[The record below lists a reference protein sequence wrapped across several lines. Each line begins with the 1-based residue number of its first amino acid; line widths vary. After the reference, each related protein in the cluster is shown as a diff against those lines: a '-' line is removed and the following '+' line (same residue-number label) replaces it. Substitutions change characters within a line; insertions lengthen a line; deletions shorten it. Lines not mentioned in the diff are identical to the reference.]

1 MPNVI
6 IDKEMCKGCGLCIAA
21 CPKKALSIS
30 KTQNAKGIFPAEVAC
45 PEKCTSCTFCGLVCP
60 DIAIQIYK

>member
-1 MPNVI
+1 MPKVI
-6 IDKEMCKGCGLCIAA
+6 IDKEACKGCGLCISA

-30 KTQNAKGIFPAEVAC
+30 KVQNLKGFFPAEVTC
-45 PEKCTSCTFCGLVCP
+45 PEKCTSCAFCGLVCP

>member
-1 MPNVI
+1 MSKVI
-6 IDKEMCKGCGLCIAA
+6 IDKEICKGCGLCISA
-21 CPKKALSIS
+21 CPKKVLGIS
-30 KTQNAKGIFPAEVAC
+30 KTQNSKGFFFAEVVC

>member
-1 MPNVI
+1 MVKVI
-6 IDKEMCKGCGLCIAA
+6 IDREICKGCELCISA
-21 CPKKALSIS
+21 CPRKALVIS
-30 KTQNAKGIFPAEVAC
+30 KTQNVNGFFPAEVAY

>member
-6 IDKEMCKGCGLCIAA
+6 IDKEICKGCGLCISV
-21 CPKKALSIS
+21 CPKKVLGIS
-30 KTQNAKGIFPAEVAC
+30 KVQNLKGFFPAKVTY

>member
-1 MPNVI
+1 MPKVI
-6 IDKEMCKGCGLCIAA
+6 IDKEACKGCGLCVSA

-30 KTQNAKGIFPAEVAC
+30 KVQNSKGFFPAEVTC

>member
-6 IDKEMCKGCGLCIAA
+6 IDKEMCKGCGLCISV
-21 CPKKALSIS
+21 CPKKVLSIS
-30 KTQNAKGIFPAEVAC
+30 KVQNSKGFFPAELTYSG
-45 PEKCTSCTFCGLVCP
+45 KCTSCTFCGLVCP

>member
-6 IDKEMCKGCGLCIAA
+6 IDKEICKGCGLCISV

-30 KTQNAKGIFPAEVAC
+30 KVQNSKGFFPAEVTY
-45 PEKCTSCTFCGLVCP
+45 PEKCTSCAFCGLVCP